1 MSLSEDTLANLASRI
16 QLKKATILL
25 IEPTAQGM
33 DVLSQILLGFGANH
47 FLRANSFEEAQN
59 VVGES
64 PVDLIICEA
73 TLQPDQPD
81 GYDFVDWLRRS
92 KLQPNAFAPVIVI
105 TSHTNRRNV
114 ARARDCGAHF
124 VVTKPLAP
132 AVLLDRIIWIAQTN
146 RSFVSCSAYVGPE
159 RRFQNLG
166 PPDGNG
172 RRADDLSATLGVAT
186 DPNMSQDEIDNL
198 MQPRKVS

>member
-25 IEPTAQGM
+25 VEPTAQGM
-33 DVLSQILLGFGANH
+33 DVLSQILMGFGANH
-47 FLRANSFEEAQN
+47 FLRASSFEEAQK
-59 VVGES
+59 VVADA

-73 TLQPDQPD
+73 TLQPEESD

-114 ARARDCGAHF
+114 GRARDCGAHF

-146 RSFVSCSAYVGPE
+146 RPFVSCTAYVGPE
-159 RRFQNLG
+159 RRFQILVLRMAMAVVRTTC
-166 PPDGNG
+166 PP
-172 RRADDLSATLGVAT
+172 RSASRSTPT
-186 DPNMSQDEIDNL
+186 
-198 MQPRKVS
+198 